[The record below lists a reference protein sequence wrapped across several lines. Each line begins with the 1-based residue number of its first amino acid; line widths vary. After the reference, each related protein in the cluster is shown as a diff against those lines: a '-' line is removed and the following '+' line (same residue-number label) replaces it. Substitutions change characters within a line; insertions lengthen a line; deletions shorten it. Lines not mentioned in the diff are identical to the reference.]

1 MELGQTSVLH
11 EIFTELKVANP
22 NLDDNKIIE
31 LIAEQ
36 INKEYLLR
44 LQSTPLPRIISRFQI
59 KKWALQRS
67 RTPILGLKKTNKMIE
82 INNRVKVFYY
92 IQNLLKIKKNID
104 EISSG
109 PIFNVMNSSTNAV
122 NGFYTDKLPDITS
135 LVKIR
140 KDLDELDQMTNLDFK
155 RVSKSESTQRE
166 SLLSQNNSSES
177 RNDFESFNSSDK
189 KREDL
194 KVDNM
199 GRCIDIDNLIKPASE
214 TEIKFYKKEVG
225 KKSNLLDLI
234 GFID

>member
-1 MELGQTSVLH
+1 
-11 EIFTELKVANP
+11 
-22 NLDDNKIIE
+22 
-31 LIAEQ
+31 
-36 INKEYLLR
+36 
-44 LQSTPLPRIISRFQI
+44 
-59 KKWALQRS
+59 
-67 RTPILGLKKTNKMIE
+67 MIE